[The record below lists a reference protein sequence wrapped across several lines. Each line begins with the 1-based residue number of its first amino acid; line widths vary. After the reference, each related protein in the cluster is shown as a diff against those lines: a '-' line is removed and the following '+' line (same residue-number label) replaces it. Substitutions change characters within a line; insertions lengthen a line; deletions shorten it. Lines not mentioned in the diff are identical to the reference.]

1 MTNFIEL
8 AVLTKSSKW
17 NNLCV
22 AGIDWNTGK
31 FVRLVTDDATIHGAV
46 EADDFKYQNGEP
58 VNCLDLIKVAVL
70 DNQKD
75 ELQPENVLLDLA
87 NKEIELIRKVTF
99 NEVLEKHPAESDA
112 YIFKNIVDEGR
123 EDKKDRLTKTDVLD
137 VGKSLVLVKI
147 DKMEISKQYDHVN
160 DYQKRSKAAI
170 QYKNVSYKLTVT
182 DPVYEYSEGEYSDIY
197 AVISI
202 GTEFKS
208 YYYKLVAAIY
218 EDCAEYE
225 QYTDNKENNYEVD
238 EKILSCLKNNG
249 TDDVN
254 KKLNEECSLDGASL
268 IKLLNYYYETQQN
281 EFDDE
286 AMKVLDMEKDYK
298 IENLGYWF
306 KNLQLEIEALD
317 RTKRMAKKRQEEIKR
332 FLFDFLEQNSYNGEK
347 VRMNYTT
354 TISLEF
360 DNKYIND
367 VPMEYLR
374 VDKNELKKAVKNGLD
389 IPGCKLSEKKSLSI
403 SLKK

>member
-31 FVRLVTDDATIHGAV
+31 FVRLVTDDETIHGAV
-46 EADDFKYQNGEP
+46 VESDFRYQNEEP

-87 NKEIELIRKVTF
+87 NKGIEFIRKVTF

-112 YIFKNIVDEGR
+112 IIFKNIIDEGR

-137 VGKSLVLVKI
+137 VGKSLALVKI

-202 GTEFKS
+202 GTEFQS

-218 EDCAEYE
+218 EDCPEYE
-225 QYTDNKENNYEVD
+225 QYTDNKENTYEVD

-249 TDDVN
+249 TDDFN

-268 IKLLNYYYETQQN
+268 IELLNYYYETQQN

-317 RTKRMAKKRQEEIKR
+317 RIKRMAKKDKR
-332 FLFDFLEQNSYNGEK
+332 KSKDSYLITLS
-347 VRMNYTT
+347 RIAIMA
-354 TISLEF
+354 
-360 DNKYIND
+360 
-367 VPMEYLR
+367 
-374 VDKNELKKAVKNGLD
+374 KKFV
-389 IPGCKLSEKKSLSI
+389 
-403 SLKK
+403 

>member
-31 FVRLVTDDATIHGAV
+31 FVRLVTDDETIHGAV
-46 EADDFKYQNGEP
+46 VESDFRYQNEEP

-87 NKEIELIRKVTF
+87 NKGIEFIRKVTF

-112 YIFKNIVDEGR
+112 IIFKNIIDEGR

-137 VGKSLVLVKI
+137 VGKSLALVKI

-202 GTEFKS
+202 GTEFQS

-225 QYTDNKENNYEVD
+225 QYTDNKENTYEVD

-249 TDDVN
+249 TDDFN

-268 IKLLNYYYETQQN
+268 IELLNYYYETQQN

-286 AMKVLDMEKDYK
+286 AMKVLDMEKDCK

-317 RTKRMAKKRQEEIKR
+317 RIKRMAKKRQEEIKR
-332 FLFDFLEQNSYNGEK
+332 FLFDYLEQNSYNGEK